1 MPGAAYMA
9 ANILGIS
16 SRTRSAS
23 LSCTGR
29 ARAFRIWFGAIRI
42 GIGLIT
48 GGEMAVLMVS
58 QTWRHGRGRSTPA
71 NAVSLTIKR
80 GPLQVGPR
88 LPKSCF
94 AGMPLRVPVFA
105 SLVGGGLDHT
115 FVHVA
120 TIFGL
125 RSP

>member
-29 ARAFRIWFGAIRI
+29 ARALKTWFGAIRI

-48 GGEMAVLMVS
+48 GSDMAVLMIS
-58 QTWRHGRGRSTPA
+58 QMWRHGGGRSTPA
-71 NAVSLTIKR
+71 HAVSLAIKR
-80 GPLQVGPR
+80 GPLQVYPR
-88 LPKSCF
+88 LPRCCF

-105 SLVGGGLDHT
+105 SLVGGGLDHP
-115 FVHVA
+115 FVYVA
-120 TIFGL
+120 
-125 RSP
+125 